1 MRVLVTGATGFVG
14 RSVTMA
20 LLGDGHQVHGL
31 VRDPASAQ
39 SLREVGVSLHAGDMR
54 EPGTYVPLVGQVD
67 AVVQAAQLSTAG
79 RVTHAKAQAV
89 FAAEHTMTGALAQAC
104 LDQHKRLVYTG
115 GCFDWGDH
123 GEELITEQT
132 PLSPSPMGQ
141 GHAREAAA
149 LQRLHEDQGL
159 DVVRLNPGFV
169 YGPGGLLKSAFI
181 DQARRGRLRCIGAGR
196 NWWSCVH
203 VADLGRAYAAALTT
217 AAPGSYYAVADSEPI
232 RLRDLTNVVT
242 DAMQMERVGTS
253 PPWLVAL
260 FAGRPLVA
268 SLVTSFRIDAA
279 RIRDELRWR
288 PARPSFRESGPA
300 EVSALRTLCQGAA
313 QRT

>member
-20 LLGDGHQVHGL
+20 LLSEGHQVDGL
-31 VRDPASAQ
+31 VRDPAAADT
-39 SLREVGVSLHAGDMR
+39 LRKAGVALHAGDMR
-54 EPGTYVPLVGQVD
+54 EPGTYVPLVGQAD

-79 RVTHAKAQAV
+79 RVTRAKARAV
-89 FAAEHTMTGALAQAC
+89 FAAEHIMTSALSQAC

-115 GCFDWGDH
+115 GCFDWGDR
-123 GEELITEQT
+123 GEELITERT

-141 GHAREAAA
+141 GHAREAAD
-149 LQRLHEDQGL
+149 LQRLHDEQGL

-169 YGPGGLLKSAFI
+169 YGPGGLLKTAFT

-196 NWWSCVH
+196 NWWGCVH
-203 VADLGRAYAAALTT
+203 VEDLGRAYAAALTT
-217 AAPGSYYAVADSEPI
+217 AAPGSYYAVADDEPI
-232 RLRDLTNVVT
+232 RLRDLTDVVT
-242 DAMQMERVGTS
+242 DAMQVKRVSSS

-260 FAGRPLVA
+260 FAGQPLVA
-268 SLVTSFRIDAA
+268 SLVTSFRLDAT

-288 PARPSFRESGPA
+288 PAHPSFRKSGPA
-300 EVSALRTLCQGAA
+300 EVSALA
-313 QRT
+313 QDN

>member
-14 RSVTMA
+14 HGVTSA
-20 LLGDGHQVHGL
+20 LLEDGHEVHGL
-31 VRDPASAQ
+31 VRDPASAD
-39 SLREVGVSLHAGDMR
+39 SLRQAGVSLHAGDMR

-79 RVTHAKAQAV
+79 RVTRAKAEAV
-89 FAAEHTMTGALAQAC
+89 FAAEHIMTSALSQAC

-132 PLSPSPMGQ
+132 PLAPSPMGQ
-141 GHAREAAA
+141 GHAREAGA
-149 LQRLHEDQGL
+149 LQRLHDEHGL

-169 YGPGGLLKSAFI
+169 YGPGGLLKTAFT

-203 VADLGRAYAAALTT
+203 VDDLGRAYAPAVTK
-217 AAPGSYYAVADSEPI
+217 AAPGSDYAVADGEPI

-242 DAMQMERVGTS
+242 DAMQMRRAGSS

-268 SLVTSFRIDAA
+268 SLVTSFRVDAT
-279 RIRDELRWR
+279 RIRGELHWE
-288 PARPSFRESGPA
+288 PAHPSFRESGPA
-300 EVSALRTLCQGAA
+300 EISALAQGG
-313 QRT
+313 

>member
-20 LLGDGHQVHGL
+20 LLGDGHEVHGL
-31 VRDPASAQ
+31 VRDPASARG
-39 SLREVGVSLHAGDMR
+39 LREAGVSLHAGDMR

-79 RVTHAKAQAV
+79 RVTRAKARAV
-89 FAAEHTMTGALAQAC
+89 FAAEHTMTSALAQAC

-149 LQRLHEDQGL
+149 LQRLHDEQGL

-169 YGPGGLLKSAFI
+169 YGPGGLLKTAFI
-181 DQARRGRLRCIGAGR
+181 DQARKGRLRCIGPGR
-196 NWWSCVH
+196 NWWS
-203 VADLGRAYAAALTT
+203 
-217 AAPGSYYAVADSEPI
+217 
-232 RLRDLTNVVT
+232 
-242 DAMQMERVGTS
+242 
-253 PPWLVAL
+253 W
-260 FAGRPLVA
+260 PLVG
-268 SLVTSFRIDAA
+268 SLVTSFRIDAT
-279 RIRDELRWR
+279 RVRDDLHWR
-288 PARPSFRESGPA
+288 PAHPSFRESGPG
-300 EVSALRTLCQGAA
+300 EVSALAQDAQGASKA
-313 QRT
+313 A

>member
-89 FAAEHTMTGALAQAC
+89 FAAEHIMTSALAQTC
-104 LDQHKRLVYTG
+104 LDRHKRLVYTG

-123 GEELITEQT
+123 GDEWITEQT
-132 PLSPSPMGQ
+132 ALSPSPMGE
-141 GHAREAAA
+141 GHAREARL
-149 LQRLHEDQGL
+149 LQRMHAEQGL
-159 DVVRLNPGFV
+159 DVIRLNPGFV
-169 YGPGGLLKSAFI
+169 YGPGGLLRSAFVE
-181 DQARRGRLRCIGAGR
+181 QARKGRLRCIGNGS

-203 VADLGRAYAAALTT
+203 VDDLGRAYTAAMT
-217 AAPGSYYAVADSEPI
+217 AAPPGAYYAVADSDPI
-232 RLRDLTNVVT
+232 RLRDLTDVVT
-242 DAMQMERVGTS
+242 DAMKLPRAGS
-253 PPWLVAL
+253 GPPWLVGL
-260 FAGRPLVA
+260 FIGRPLVA
-268 SLVTSFRIDAA
+268 SLVTSFRVDAT
-279 RIRDELRWR
+279 RIGEELGWR
-288 PARPSFRESGPA
+288 PGHPSFRESGPA
-300 EVSALRTLCQGAA
+300 VIRALADGA
-313 QRT
+313 